1 MIKLEKN
8 VIAQIQHVFGLDEPI
23 INNRLKHPV
32 KITIGKSKRKY
43 QVFNNVIAIHR
54 DEGELKIG
62 YFNKTGNFRIYS
74 CYPYFYQPEY
84 MVIAGKSFKTDSA
97 DKVRIAINYLDIV
110 LSLENLDE
118 ND

>member
-1 MIKLEKN
+1 MVKLEKN
-8 VIAQIQHVFGLDEPI
+8 DIAQIQHVFGLDELI

-32 KITIGKSKRKY
+32 EITIGKSRRKY
-43 QVFNNVIAIHR
+43 QVFKDVIAMHR

-62 YFNKTGNFRIYS
+62 YFGKAGNFRIYS

-97 DKVRIAINYLDIV
+97 DKVRIALNYLEVI
-110 LSLENLDE
+110 LSLENLEE
-118 ND
+118 NV